1 MLDKYIKPNLA
12 EKISKLFNIVNIYN
26 LKTCKRICADLA
38 EGKSRGPEPSP

>member
-26 LKTCKRICADLA
+26 LETCKCICADLA
-38 EGKSRGPEPSP
+38 ERKSRGPEPSP

>member
-26 LKTCKRICADLA
+26 LKTCICADLA
-38 EGKSRGPEPSP
+38 EGKSRGPEPSL